1 MTTPETPDRPSPVP
15 TPPTESTTPAG
26 EGAERGPAA
35 TPTTDAAD
43 APDSSKQAES
53 PGTAADGAAP
63 ARPGQQG
70 MFEPHPPRR
79 TRPGM
84 TMHPRKVK
92 SGVRV
97 KWAGASE
104 PESSVAR
111 RLLLLA
117 SSMAAAEDFAEGM
130 DYARRGQIVSVEIGG
145 VLASASVQGRA
156 DRPYATSLQF
166 SPIPPEVWESA
177 SKRMAGEAIYT
188 AGLLAGEISDRVD
201 GLFAGVGRPL
211 VPTAEDVKVSCTCGH
226 SAGWCKHA
234 CTLMAMVA
242 DRVQERAFL
251 LCELRGSTG
260 EALLNQIREQG
271 DAEEPS
277 AIPTPVYEA
286 HVPEAPSAR
295 GLPLAECL
303 DRFWQAGP
311 GLDAIPT
318 PIEPPA
324 ASHPLLRRLGPSPFK
339 EWRFP
344 LLGLLA
350 TCYDVIGE
358 SNLDRDEPEDEAD
371 SESGEA

>member
-1 MTTPETPDRPSPVP
+1 MTTPETPETPSPL
-15 TPPTESTTPAG
+15 TPPPTREGTE
-26 EGAERGPAA
+26 EHPAA
-35 TPTTDAAD
+35 STPES
-43 APDSSKQAES
+43 PDSPDRSEPS
-53 PGTAADGAAP
+53 RTPADGASP

-104 PESSVAR
+104 PESSIAR

-166 SPIPPEVWESA
+166 SPIPPEVWEAA

-303 DRFWQAGP
+303 DRFWQSGP
-311 GLDAIPT
+311 GLEAIPT

-324 ASHPLLRRLGPSPFK
+324 VSHPLLRRLGPSPFK

-358 SNLDRDEPEDEAD
+358 SNLDRDEPEEGSDPEPGR
-371 SESGEA
+371 S

>member
-1 MTTPETPDRPSPVP
+1 MQLPENPETPAIPDNTALPEQG
-15 TPPTESTTPAG
+15 TPPAQSPPPAQRSSPD
-26 EGAERGPAA
+26 EGAR
-35 TPTTDAAD
+35 
-43 APDSSKQAES
+43 
-53 PGTAADGAAP
+53 PGGAAP
-63 ARPGQQG
+63 SDQAAPERLAPDGKPYRSKANPQG
-70 MFEPHPPRR
+70 MFDPHPPRR

-97 KWAGASE
+97 KWAGANE
-104 PESSVAR
+104 PESPIAR
-111 RLLLLA
+111 RLLELA
-117 SSMAAAEDFAEGM
+117 SRMAAPEDFAEGM
-130 DYARRGQIVSVEIGG
+130 DYARRGQIVSAEVAG
-145 VLASASVQGRA
+145 VLASASIQGRA
-156 DRPYATSLQF
+156 DRAYSTSLQF
-166 SPIPPEVWESA
+166 SIIPSDVWEAA
-177 SKRMAGEAIYT
+177 SVQMAGEAIYT

-201 GLFAGVGRPL
+201 ALFAGVERPL
-211 VPTAEDVKVSCTCGH
+211 VPTAEDVRVNCTCGH

-234 CTLMAMVA
+234 CTLMAVVA

-260 EALLNQIREQG
+260 EGLLDLIRERG

-277 AIPTPVYEA
+277 AVPTPVYEA

-303 DRFWQAGP
+303 DRYWDAGP
-311 GLDAIPT
+311 ELDTIPT

-324 ASHPLLRRLGPSPFK
+324 ISHPLLRRLGPSPFK

-358 SNLDRDEPEDEAD
+358 ANLDREDEAAED
-371 SESGEA
+371 EG

>member
-1 MTTPETPDRPSPVP
+1 MADPERTNPEMREDRGVPPV
-15 TPPTESTTPAG
+15 SSGAVTPA
-26 EGAERGPAA
+26 ADSKP
-35 TPTTDAAD
+35 DAAEE
-43 APDSSKQAES
+43 PN
-53 PGTAADGAAP
+53 AAS
-63 ARPGQQG
+63 RPGSPG
-70 MFEPHPPRR
+70 MFEPQPPRR
-79 TRPGM
+79 TQPGM

-104 PESSVAR
+104 PEASIAR
-111 RLLLLA
+111 RLLELA
-117 SSMAAAEDFAEGM
+117 RGMAAPEDFAEGM
-130 DYARRGQIVSVEIGG
+130 DYARRGQIVSVEVAG

-166 SPIPPEVWESA
+166 SVIEPEVWEA
-177 SKRMAGEAIYT
+177 GAVRMAGEAIYA
-188 AGLLAGEISDRVD
+188 AGLLVGEISDRID
-201 GLFAGVGRPL
+201 ALFASLGRPL
-211 VPTAEDVKVSCTCGH
+211 VPTPDDVKVECTCGH

-234 CTLMAMVA
+234 CTLMALVA

-251 LCELRGSTG
+251 LFEMRGSTG
-260 EALLNQIREQG
+260 ETVLGRIREQG
-271 DAEEPS
+271 DTEEP
-277 AIPTPVYEA
+277 AAVPTPVYEA

-303 DRFWQAGP
+303 DRYWQAGP
-311 GLDAIPT
+311 GLDTIAT

-324 ASHPLLRRLGPSPFK
+324 VSHPLLRRLGPSPFK

-358 SNLDRDEPEDEAD
+358 SNLDRDEPDPGPDAD
-371 SESGEA
+371 PGLSEV